1 MAHIL
6 LLSYVLKQSCRTMDC
21 SPRSCG
27 VICTQ
32 DNFLRGVDPMKLE
45 DAKKLIESLTYDEKL
60 RLLELLKDLE
70 RKKQLLQ
77 PLRE

>member
-1 MAHIL
+1 
-6 LLSYVLKQSCRTMDC
+6 MDC

-27 VICTQ
+27 VIYTQ

-70 RKKQLLQ
+70 RKKQPLQ

>member
-1 MAHIL
+1 
-6 LLSYVLKQSCRTMDC
+6 
-21 SPRSCG
+21 
-27 VICTQ
+27 
-32 DNFLRGVDPMKLE
+32 MKLE

-70 RKKQLLQ
+70 RKKQPLQ